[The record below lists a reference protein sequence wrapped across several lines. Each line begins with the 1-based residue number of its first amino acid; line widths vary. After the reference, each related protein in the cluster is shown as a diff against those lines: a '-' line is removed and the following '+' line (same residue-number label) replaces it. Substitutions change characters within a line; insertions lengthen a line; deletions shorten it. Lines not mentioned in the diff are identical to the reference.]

1 MTTPSSV
8 DDRRKLHSGVYVEQS
23 LMTEGSGRLE
33 RLIPLMSLPQGA
45 IVADFG
51 CGPGFTLDLIKS
63 RIGHYYG
70 VDFSE
75 ELVRVARE
83 RADAA
88 GIRNATFVASSIA
101 EFAMAHAAELDV
113 ALAMDVSEHVP
124 DDEWRDALRSIRRAL
139 KPGGVLYLH
148 TPNADFFLEMM
159 KERNFIFRQFP
170 VHIAVRDTADNT
182 ALLVDAG
189 FEIRRVDLLPHYNVL
204 RYLHPLSALPIV
216 GKYLAARI
224 FIRAGNPESVG

>member
-1 MTTPSSV
+1 
-8 DDRRKLHSGVYVEQS
+8 
-23 LMTEGSGRLE
+23 
-33 RLIPLMSLPQGA
+33 
-45 IVADFG
+45 
-51 CGPGFTLDLIKS
+51 
-63 RIGHYYG
+63 
-70 VDFSE
+70 
-75 ELVRVARE
+75 
-83 RADAA
+83 
-88 GIRNATFVASSIA
+88 
-101 EFAMAHAAELDV
+101 
-113 ALAMDVSEHVP
+113 MDVSEHVP